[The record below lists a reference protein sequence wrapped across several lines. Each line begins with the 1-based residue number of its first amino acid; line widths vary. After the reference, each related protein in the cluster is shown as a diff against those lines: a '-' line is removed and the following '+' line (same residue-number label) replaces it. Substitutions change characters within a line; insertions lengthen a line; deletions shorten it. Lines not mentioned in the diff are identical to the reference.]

1 MMLCHLEYNID
12 YVVTVFSFCSMEK
25 SRLMM
30 LRHLEYN
37 IDCMVTVFLQHGEVT
52 ADDVTPP

>member
-1 MMLCHLEYNID
+1 
-12 YVVTVFSFCSMEK
+12 
-25 SRLMM
+25 MM

-52 ADDVTPP
+52 ADDVMPP

>member
-12 YVVTVFSFCSMEK
+12 YV
-25 SRLMM
+25 
-30 LRHLEYN
+30 
-37 IDCMVTVFLQHGEVT
+37 VTVFLQHGEVT